1 MNGVTKSLDEI
12 KEEFQEL
19 GNRLDR
25 NLEADRAVIWLW
37 ANVCDLVDYLQSQE
51 AEKKG
56 GDT

>member
-1 MNGVTKSLDEI
+1 MTKSLDEI